1 METFVFIMNYFRK
14 NLYLINKLLNLLKLK
29 SFKLYLFII
38 KYVLHIIY
46 L

>member
-29 SFKLYLFII
+29 SFKLYLFI